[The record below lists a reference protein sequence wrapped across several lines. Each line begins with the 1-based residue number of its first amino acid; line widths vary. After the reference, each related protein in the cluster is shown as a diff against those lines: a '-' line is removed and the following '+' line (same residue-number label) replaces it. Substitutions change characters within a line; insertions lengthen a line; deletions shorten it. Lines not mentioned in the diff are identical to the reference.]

1 MSKIVEQLAALQE
14 QMNDC
19 VRKSHN
25 RSPKPLARLKAS
37 LANSDLRRLQMEEA
51 RLKASLPGS
60 TKSGLE
66 RGRCI

>member
-1 MSKIVEQLAALQE
+1 
-14 QMNDC
+14 MNDC